1 MKMFL
6 TNADVLVYNDK
17 NVSKTFKKLLNT
29 QRMISSR
36 RNMEAKPNASQT
48 KASRRKALKG
58 YDANQVINR
67 DIEMKYKRKL
77 GTLPIT

>member
-1 MKMFL
+1 MKIFFS
-6 TNADVLVYNDK
+6 NADMLVYNDK

-36 RNMEAKPNASQT
+36 RNMEEKPNT
-48 KASRRKALKG
+48 NLNKASRRRALNRHE
-58 YDANQVINR
+58 ANQVING
-67 DIEMKYKRKL
+67 DIETKYKRKL